1 MADVRPGAA
10 KPGRAEVTAGR
21 MGRPARLLILLGLAL
36 QIGVPLRQLF
46 RPRPARFG
54 WQMFSVRAPAPIV
67 IALRKGGTRDTLR
80 VDDYFAFR
88 RGDLSPSYVDRL
100 PPHLCG
106 VIPDAEGIV
115 LHRRAGAPAEI
126 HRCG

>member
-1 MADVRPGAA
+1 
-10 KPGRAEVTAGR
+10 VTAGR
-21 MGRPARLLILLGLAL
+21 IGRPAQLVIFLALAL

-54 WQMFSVRAPAPIV
+54 WQMFSVRPPPPIV
-67 IALRKGGTRDTLR
+67 IVLREGSARDTLH

-88 RGDLSPSYVDRL
+88 RGDLNPSYVEHL
-100 PPHLCG
+100 APHLCA
-106 VIPDAEGIV
+106 VIPDAQGIV
-115 LHRRAGAPAEI
+115 LHRRAAAPAEI